1 MIQLRASAKVFAVL
15 NATVLVL
22 NRSFLPVH
30 ITTVRRAF
38 CLLYRGTAQAVNER
52 YETFDFQ
59 SWSEQ
64 GVATSV
70 DVIGIVNGWM
80 PVPRVILL
88 TAFDRLPARQVR
100 FNRSNVF
107 ARDRNTC
114 QYCGRRS
121 ARGELNLDHVVP
133 RSQGGRST
141 WENVVCSCIECNRRK
156 GGRTPGQAG
165 MRLIRRPAK
174 PRWMSFAG
182 MLGTRDGHPQWR
194 PYLRFVDASYGHAK
208 LADGETAA

>member
-1 MIQLRASAKVFAVL
+1 ML

-52 YETFDFQ
+52 YETFDFD
-59 SWSEQ
+59 SWTELPP
-64 GVATSV
+64 
-70 DVIGIVNGWM
+70 DELEEVIGVVKGFV

-88 TAFDRLPARQVR
+88 TAFDRMPRRQVR

-114 QYCGRRS
+114 QYCGRRW
-121 ARGELNLDHVVP
+121 ARSQLNLDHVVP
-133 RSQGGRST
+133 RSHGGRST
-141 WENVVCSCIECNRRK
+141 WENVVCSCIECNRKK
-156 GGRTPGQAG
+156 GGRTPDQAG
-165 MRLIRRPAK
+165 MGLIRRPAR
-174 PRWMSFAG
+174 PRWISLAG
-182 MLGTRDGHPQWR
+182 VLGGRDGHPQWR
-194 PYLRFVDASYGHAK
+194 PYLSIVDASYANAR
-208 LADGETAA
+208 LADSGSAA

>member
-1 MIQLRASAKVFAVL
+1 ML

-30 ITTVRRAF
+30 ITTARRAF
-38 CLLYRGTAQAVNER
+38 CLMYRGTAHAVNEH
-52 YETFDFQ
+52 YETFDFD

-64 GVATSV
+64 
-70 DVIGIVNGWM
+70 DVNGYDAVGVVQGWV

-88 TAFDRLPARQVR
+88 TAFDRVPTRQVR

-121 ARGELNLDHVVP
+121 TRSQLNLDHVVP
-133 RSQGGRST
+133 RSQSGRST

-156 GGRTPGQAG
+156 GGRTPEQAG
-165 MRLIRRPAK
+165 MSLIRRPAK
-174 PRWMSFAG
+174 PRWLSLAG
-182 MLGTRDGHPQWR
+182 MLGGREGYPEWR
-194 PYLRFVDASYGHAK
+194 PYLSIVDASYGNTQ
-208 LADGETAA
+208 LADG